1 VSTDLALAGGDLLH
15 RVEDGVAWLRLN
27 RPDAANAL
35 TPDQRDAIIGL
46 LREYD
51 ESSSVRAIVLTAAG
65 RHFCGGADLRI
76 DRPEMGSPQ
85 APDGHA
91 PGGAVP
97 GGAVPD
103 GAAPD
108 GPAAGTVMK
117 TIAYGAHRLVTA
129 LQDCQKPVLA
139 SVQGTAAG
147 LGVQLAL
154 ACDLVLMAEEASFI
168 EIFVQRGL
176 LADGGAAYLLTRLA
190 GVQRAKELMLL
201 GGRISAAKACGYGL
215 VTEVVPRDQ
224 LEARTAELARTL
236 AQGPTVAIGLMKRL
250 ANRAL
255 DADRNGALFEEALA
269 QELVT
274 KTADAQ
280 AGIAAFVERRPAEF
294 RGF

>member
-1 VSTDLALAGGDLLH
+1 MSTDLPLAGGALLH
-15 RVEDGVAWLRLN
+15 RVEEGVAWIRLN

-35 TPDQRDAIIGL
+35 TPAQRDAIIDL
-46 LREYD
+46 LRDCD
-51 ESSSVRAIVLTAAG
+51 ENGSVRVIVLGATG

-76 DRPEMGSPQ
+76 DRPELDPARLGTGQ
-85 APDGHA
+85 APDGT
-91 PGGAVP
+91 VT
-97 GGAVPD
+97 
-103 GAAPD
+103 
-108 GPAAGTVMK
+108 GTVMK

-154 ACDLVLMAEEASFI
+154 ACDLVLMAEEASFV

-176 LADGGAAYLLTRLA
+176 VADGGAAYLLTRLA
-190 GVQRAKELMLL
+190 GLQRAKELMLL

-224 LEARTAELARTL
+224 LQARTAELAMTL

-255 DADRNGALFEEALA
+255 DADRTGALFEETLA

-280 AGIAAFVERRPAEF
+280 AGIAAFVDRRPAEF
-294 RGF
+294 RGY

>member
-1 VSTDLALAGGDLLH
+1 MSTDLALAGGDLLH
-15 RVEDGVAWLRLN
+15 RVQDGVAWLRLN

-51 ESSSVRAIVLTAAG
+51 ETSSVRAVVLSAAG

-76 DRPEMGSPQ
+76 DRPEMQSPQ
-85 APDGHA
+85 APDGDA
-91 PGGAVP
+91 
-97 GGAVPD
+97 PD
-103 GAAPD
+103 GAAPGVAVPD
-108 GPAAGTVMK
+108 GGVPGGPAAGTVMK

-236 AQGPTVAIGLMKRL
+236 AEGPTVAIGLMKRL

-294 RGF
+294 RGY

>member
-1 VSTDLALAGGDLLH
+1 VANVSTDLALAGGELLH
-15 RVEDGVAWLRLN
+15 RVEDGVAWIRLN
-27 RPDAANAL
+27 RPGAANAL
-35 TPDQRDAIIGL
+35 TPGQRDAIIDL
-46 LREYD
+46 LRDCD
-51 ESSSVRAIVLTAAG
+51 ENASVRAIVLGAAG

-76 DRPEMGSPQ
+76 DRPQ
-85 APDGHA
+85 LDDAQT
-91 PGGAVP
+91 
-97 GGAVPD
+97 
-103 GAAPD
+103 PD
-108 GPAAGTVMK
+108 GPVTGTVMK

-176 LADGGAAYLLTRLA
+176 VADGGAAYLLTRLA
-190 GVQRAKELMLL
+190 GLQRAKELMLL
-201 GGRISAAKACGYGL
+201 GDRISAAKACAYGL

-224 LEARTAELARTL
+224 LEARTAELAMTL

-255 DADRNGALFEEALA
+255 DADRAGALFEETLA

-280 AGIAAFVERRPAEF
+280 AGIAAFVDRRPAEF
-294 RGF
+294 RGY

>member
-1 VSTDLALAGGDLLH
+1 
-15 RVEDGVAWLRLN
+15 
-27 RPDAANAL
+27 
-35 TPDQRDAIIGL
+35 
-46 LREYD
+46 
-51 ESSSVRAIVLTAAG
+51 
-65 RHFCGGADLRI
+65 
-76 DRPEMGSPQ
+76 
-85 APDGHA
+85 
-91 PGGAVP
+91 
-97 GGAVPD
+97 
-103 GAAPD
+103 
-108 GPAAGTVMK
+108 
-117 TIAYGAHRLVTA
+117 
-129 LQDCQKPVLA
+129 
-139 SVQGTAAG
+139 
-147 LGVQLAL
+147 
-154 ACDLVLMAEEASFI
+154 MAEEASFI

-215 VTEVVPRDQ
+215 VTEVVPRDR

-255 DADRNGALFEEALA
+255 DTDRNGALFEEALA

-294 RGF
+294 RGY

>member
-85 APDGHA
+85 APDGTA
-91 PGGAVP
+91 
-97 GGAVPD
+97 PD

>member
-1 VSTDLALAGGDLLH
+1 MSTDLALAGGDLLH
-15 RVEDGVAWLRLN
+15 RVQDGVAWLRLN

-76 DRPEMGSPQ
+76 DRPEMDSPQ
-85 APDGHA
+85 APDGE
-91 PGGAVP
+91 PPDGEP
-97 GGAVPD
+97 PD
-103 GAAPD
+103 GAAPGGAAPG

-168 EIFVQRGL
+168 EVFVQRGL

-294 RGF
+294 RGY

>member
-76 DRPEMGSPQ
+76 DRPELDRPEFDR
-85 APDGHA
+85 PEFDPPA
-91 PGGAVP
+91 PGDTATAHPATAV
-97 GGAVPD
+97 
-103 GAAPD
+103 
-108 GPAAGTVMK
+108 VMK

-168 EIFVQRGL
+168 EVFVRRGL
-176 LADGGAAYLLTRLA
+176 VADGGAAYLLTRLA
-190 GVQRAKELMLL
+190 GLQRAKELMLL
-201 GGRISAAKACGYGL
+201 GDRISAAKAREYGL
-215 VTEVVPRDQ
+215 VTDVVPGDK
-224 LEARTAELARTL
+224 LEARTAELAATL
-236 AQGPTVAIGLMKRL
+236 ADGPTVALGLMKRL

-255 DADRNGALFEEALA
+255 DADRTGALFDETLA
-269 QELVT
+269 QELAANS
-274 KTADAQ
+274 ADGQ
-280 AGIAAFVERRPAEF
+280 AGVAAFVERRPTEF
-294 RGF
+294 RGY